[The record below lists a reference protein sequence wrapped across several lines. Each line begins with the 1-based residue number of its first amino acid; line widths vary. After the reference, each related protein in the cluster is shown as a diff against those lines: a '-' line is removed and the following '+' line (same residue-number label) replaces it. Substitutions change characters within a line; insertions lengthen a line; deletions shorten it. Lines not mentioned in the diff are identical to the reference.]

1 MNTEPEPTQAAAPIV
16 FLSYSH
22 DSREHKQWVAKLA
35 TALRNKHVE
44 VIFDQWDLE
53 PGDDV
58 PKFMER
64 AVKNADRVLMVCSE
78 PYVRKANDGKGGVG
92 YEAMIVTGELVRDLG
107 TRKFVPVIRQ
117 QGGEVAVP
125 DCVST
130 RLYVDFSDEAEFESV
145 LDALVK
151 TIHQVTALVK
161 PPLGPHPFADLS
173 TPSPGVVERRAVED
187 AAFSTVLGD
196 PVATYDAALNL
207 ATSGN
212 TVGWRRLLKA
222 SGRRAAADLLEWREA
237 NAELPRFTQEKFD
250 SLHDHAAGGV
260 KCYMPF
266 FAALVA
272 GAESSE
278 KEFSGQLGWID
289 EVSQPTGWKGEGS
302 TYWIDFPE
310 LLLFVGHALVGAML
324 MESGCGRQVYDLA
337 TTRPPKRWRESESR
351 PLFLDT
357 SLTGWPNSLNH
368 TCTIAWPFLVRQFM
382 EPWAAKAFGSAE
394 HALSALSAY
403 YQFLSFL
410 NFCYTS
416 SKGHF
421 ESASKE
427 MAWPVVVPQTF
438 CRFDREVTNRG
449 FRTFL
454 AQRDLLLELLE
465 ENGLA
470 DPGRFENY
478 WKKWMAECGKW
489 LGSVYQWHRHFEIP
503 QANLPSEIAAKK
515 LKISDL

>member
-1 MNTEPEPTQAAAPIV
+1 MNTEPDQSKPAPPVV

-35 TALRNKHVE
+35 AALREQHVE

-64 AVKNADRVLMVCSE
+64 AVKTADRVLMVCSE

-117 QGGEVAVP
+117 QGEEVSVP

-130 RLYVDFSDEAEFESV
+130 RLYVDFSDDDGFGSALES
-145 LDALVK
+145 LVK
-151 TIHQVTALVK
+151 TIHQVAGLAK

-173 TPSPGVVERRAVED
+173 SPSPVVVERRALED
-187 AAFSTVLGD
+187 ASYSDVLDD
-196 PVATYDAALNL
+196 PIATYDAALNL

-212 TVGWRRLLKA
+212 TVPWRRLLKA
-222 SGRRAAADLLEWREA
+222 SGRRAAADLIAWREA

-250 SLHDHAAGGV
+250 SLLDHASGGV
-260 KCYMPF
+260 RCYQPF
-266 FAALVA
+266 FAAIVA
-272 GAESSE
+272 GAESGE

-289 EVSQPTGWKGEGS
+289 EVSQPPDWKGEGS
-302 TYWIDFPE
+302 YWIDFPE
-310 LLLFVGHALVGAML
+310 LLLFVGQALVGAML
-324 MESGCGRQVYDLA
+324 MESGRGRQVYDLT
-337 TTRPPKRWRESESR
+337 TTRPPKRWREPESK

-368 TCTIAWPFLVRQFM
+368 TCTIAWPFLVRQFR

-410 NFCYTS
+410 NFCYTF

-421 ESASKE
+421 DSEQKQ
-427 MAWPVVVPQTF
+427 MVWPVIVPQSF
-438 CRFDREVTNRG
+438 CRFDREVANRG

-454 AQRDLLLELLE
+454 SHRDLLLELLE
-465 ENGLA
+465 ENGLG
-470 DPGRFENY
+470 DPSRFEIY
-478 WKKWMAECGKW
+478 WKQWMAECGKW
-489 LGSVYQWHRHFEIP
+489 LGSVYQWHYHFEIP
-503 QANLPSEIAAKK
+503 QANLPREIIAKK
-515 LKISDL
+515 LKISEL